1 MFRTKGS
8 QVVATDRFV
17 DLGFRHAKSWPRLGG
32 DDMTMSVVELGH
44 EERGP
49 LLGLT
54 ATVPGLCM
62 PTGPAHGHASD
73 TFRISLLG
81 QFTMG
86 REAYGPGRFR
96 LQEGWK
102 AYPNDNNSCGPEGG
116 WELVMMADRR
126 GMRARLAQPDLS
138 GVIEAITQAFC
149 ATYEITSGDIFS
161 DDPSDTAGPSA
172 LASTLGRAEASGKLN
187 GSFDD
192 CASWLPVNGTTRAA
206 VSLIGDAES
215 GPVVILSVI
224 DALGVVSP
232 RARFGTE
239 LFRLVVAGSCEI
251 EGRVYERG
259 DMRVQHAGTWCGPIV
274 AGAEGLQEVLVI
286 GDRRMADPAVENGS
300 WAFGDVVHGLLDE
313 LADPSTT
320 RQGTESPDRRQD
332 GR

>member
-1 MFRTKGS
+1 MYRVTGGLTLVSDGFAELSYRSREGWVCFDDPGPEAAMAVALIGDEAAGPAMF
-8 QVVATDRFV
+8 
-17 DLGFRHAKSWPRLGG
+17 
-32 DDMTMSVVELGH
+32 MMSVLP
-44 EERGP
+44 RG
-49 LLGLT
+49 
-54 ATVPGLCM
+54 TVAPA
-62 PTGPAHGHASD
+62 PAHCHASD
-73 TFRISLLG
+73 NFRVSLLG
-81 QFTMG
+81 TLSMG
-86 REAYGPGRFR
+86 REEYRAGRFR
-96 LQEGWK
+96 FQQGWR
-102 AYPNDNNSCGPEGG
+102 AYPDECVDAEEGA
-116 WELVMMADRR
+116 WQLVMMADRR
-126 GMRARLAQPDLS
+126 GARRRIVPALSPESPEANLEIETHRAIADAF
-138 GVIEAITQAFC
+138 GIT
-149 ATYEITSGDIFS
+149 GDFLFP

-313 LADPSTT
+313 LPGSAARSSN
-320 RQGTESPDRRQD
+320 G
-332 GR
+332 